1 MTGEQTL
8 VARAALGIFV
18 GAVSIPAVRSR
29 RLHDLPRETFE
40 RFITIAFVVS
50 RVGLWFLLFFV
61 LRLAPRGDVTIY
73 MEEAQKALLHLM
85 PYRDFVS
92 SYAPLHSYMDA
103 LLIGFFRTPLSLI
116 LFAILVESLLLPLWF
131 RAGRAFLSDSELRT
145 GAILYLTSA
154 VSLQFV
160 AIDGQDNIIIA
171 VLLALAILLVQQRKA
186 FSSGVAVGVGISL
199 LKFLPLLYVPAF
211 FFAVPRRWRWVA
223 GLGVVV
229 AVVYG
234 SVALAHAPILQPLL
248 KEGSLRTS
256 ADVPFLI
263 EGATGATLPSFLWN
277 GLLLV
282 MLALVIGLIAKACY
296 KANEIV
302 RLRVLTFAVPALTL
316 TLVLFAKKSWPPY
329 LMLTLLP
336 LCLLIS
342 NRHRLGAFL
351 FAIFGVVAVVEH
363 SYYATILHALSAPE
377 FHQGLLAHDPHCV
390 VFFGMQILLLAG
402 YGWLLVASIQQIVG
416 VDRIIRREHLTA
428 S

>member
-8 VARAALGIFV
+8 VARAALGIFA

-29 RLHDLPRETFE
+29 RLHNLPRQTFE
-40 RFITIAFVVS
+40 RLITLSFVVS
-50 RVGLWFLLFFV
+50 RIALWFVVFFV
-61 LRLAPRGDVTIY
+61 LRVSPRGDVTIY
-73 MEEAQKALLHLM
+73 MEEAKKALLHLM

-103 LLIGFFRTPLSLI
+103 LLISFFRTPLSLI

-131 RAGRAFLSDSELRT
+131 RAGRSFLSDRELRT

-154 VSLQFV
+154 ISLQFV

-171 VLLALAILLVQQRKA
+171 VLLALAILLVQQRRA

-199 LKFLPLLYVPAF
+199 LKFLPLLYAPAF
-211 FFAVPRRWRWVA
+211 FVAVPRRWRWV
-223 GLGVVV
+223 GGVGVVV

-234 SVALAHAPILQPLL
+234 SIVMAHAPLLQPLL
-248 KEGSLRTS
+248 REGSLRTS
-256 ADVPFLI
+256 ADIPFLI
-263 EGATGATLPSFLWN
+263 EGATGATLPSFFWN
-277 GLLLV
+277 GLLLA
-282 MLALVIGLIAKACY
+282 MLALIFGVIAKACH
-296 KANEIV
+296 KANDIV

-316 TLVLFAKKSWPPY
+316 TLILFAKKSWPPY

-342 NRHRLGAFL
+342 NRQRLGAFL

-363 SYYATILHALSAPE
+363 SYYATMLHAFSAPE
-377 FHQGLLAHDPHCV
+377 FHQGLLSHDPHCL
-390 VFFGMQILLLAG
+390 VFLGIQILLLGG
-402 YGWLLVASIQQIVG
+402 YGWLLVASVQQIAG
-416 VDRIIRREHLTA
+416 VNKAVQREHLA
-428 S
+428 EN

>member
-8 VARAALGIFV
+8 VARAALGIFA

-29 RLHDLPRETFE
+29 RLHDLPRQAFE
-40 RFITIAFVVS
+40 RLITISFIAS
-50 RVGLWFLLFFV
+50 RIGLWLFVFFV
-61 LRLAPRGDVTIY
+61 LRVSPRGDVTIY
-73 MEEAQKALLHLM
+73 MGEAQKALLHLM

-103 LLIGFFRTPLSLI
+103 LLVGFFRTPLSLI

-131 RAGRAFLSDSELRT
+131 RAGRTFLSDRELRT

-171 VLLALAILLVQQRKA
+171 VLLALAMLLVQRRRA
-186 FSSGVAVGVGISL
+186 FSSGVAVGVGVAL

-211 FFAVPRRWRWVA
+211 FLAVPRRWRWVG
-223 GLGVVV
+223 GLGVLV

-234 SVALAHAPILQPLL
+234 SVAMAHAPLLQPLL
-248 KEGSLRTS
+248 REGSLRTS
-256 ADVPFLI
+256 ADIPFLI
-263 EGATGATLPSFLWN
+263 EGATGATLPSSLWN
-277 GLLLV
+277 GLLLAL
-282 MLALVIGLIAKACY
+282 LALTFGLIAKACY
-296 KANEIV
+296 KANETV

-316 TLVLFAKKSWPPY
+316 TLILFAKKSWPPY

-363 SYYATILHALSAPE
+363 SYYATILHAFSAPE
-377 FHQGLLAHDPHCV
+377 FHQGLLAHDPHCL
-390 VFFGMQILLLAG
+390 VFLGIEILLLAG
-402 YGWLLVASIQQIVG
+402 YGWLLLASVQQIVA
-416 VDRIIRREHLTA
+416 VDRIVRREHLPVN
-428 S
+428 